1 MQLVDVKN
9 IIQEEV
15 IQFQLGA
22 VVAVMEA
29 EVIVVAVAAAVVL
42 ADIVGLVDTVH
53 KQAPVAAAAAGLI
66 LAMRQVVVAEL
77 EFMVKVAAEQEE
89 SILTVFLVGKD
100 IITEEEE
107 VAEVVAEV
115 VDIPTNLPT
124 HTNIIWFPS
133 PVLVVQDT
141 VLVV

>member
-1 MQLVDVKN
+1 
-9 IIQEEV
+9 
-15 IQFQLGA
+15 
-22 VVAVMEA
+22 MEA
-29 EVIVVAVAAAVVL
+29 EVIVVAVAAEVVL
-42 ADIVGLVDTVH
+42 ADIVVLVDTVH
-53 KQAPVAAAAAGLI
+53 TQALVVAVVADLMPATLPAAA
-66 LAMRQVVVAEL
+66 VEL

-89 SILTVFLVGKD
+89 SILTVLVVVLD
-100 IITEEEE
+100 IITEEE
-107 VAEVVAEV
+107 VVVEVVAEV